1 MGARVVIMAGGTG
14 GHVYPALAVAEE
26 LRSRGCE
33 LVWMGTQRGLESRVV
48 PSAGFTLET
57 LSVAGLRGKNWRER
71 VTGPFLLLKSCLQ
84 AIGILRRH
92 RPQVVLGF
100 GGFVSGPGGLMSR
113 LLGVPLVIHEQ
124 NCIPGTTNRWL
135 AKSARRVLEAFPGS
149 FPKERQAE
157 CTGNPVRRAL
167 LEIAAQRASR
177 LPDAPLRI
185 FVFGGSLGA
194 QALNEIVPEALAQ
207 LNLPCEIRHQTGTA
221 MRDQTAALYR
231 RLGVASEVVAFIDD
245 MASAY
250 RWADLAVCRSGAMT
264 VSELAVVGLPAILV
278 PYPYAIDDH
287 QTANARFFE
296 KGGAGRCVPQNDLT
310 AAGLAALIRELA
322 ADPETLVAMGRQASN
337 LAKPQAAQRV
347 ADIALKE
354 AR

>member
-1 MGARVVIMAGGTG
+1 MGTRVVILAGGTG

-26 LRSRGCE
+26 LRERGCE
-33 LVWMGTQRGLESRVV
+33 LAWLGTERGLESRVV

-57 LSVAGLRGKNWRER
+57 LSVAGLRGKGWRER
-71 VTGPFLLLKSCLQ
+71 ITGPFQLIRSCLQ

-92 RPQVVLGF
+92 RPQVVVGF

-113 LLGVPLVIHEQ
+113 LLGIPLVVHEQ
-124 NCIPGTTNRWL
+124 NCVPGTTNRWL
-135 AKSARRVLEAFPGS
+135 AKSAQRVLEAFPGS
-149 FPKERQAE
+149 FPASRQAE

-167 LEIAAQRASR
+167 LAISAQRRSR
-177 LPDAPLRI
+177 PSDGPLRI

-207 LNLPCEIRHQTGTA
+207 LGMDCEIRHQTGLA
-221 MRDQTAALYR
+221 MREQTAALYG
-231 RLGVASEVVAFIDD
+231 RLGVTAEVVAFIDD
-245 MASAY
+245 MADAY
-250 RWADLAVCRSGAMT
+250 RWAELAVCRSGAMT

-296 KGGAGRCVPQNDLT
+296 REGAGRCVPQSELT
-310 AAGLAALIRELA
+310 PTGLAALVRGLATDREELA
-322 ADPETLVAMGRQASN
+322 AMGRQALA
-337 LAKPQAAQRV
+337 LAKPEATQRV
-347 ADIALKE
+347 ADIALTE